1 MVHKLPA
8 FSTLEE
14 WGLMRIATLVAGLAV
29 VLAACGGEQKT
40 DDQATPPADQTAAP
54 APEGGAAA
62 PAAGGTTHDVDM
74 VLDGSAYKYVPDKLT
89 IKAGDVVRFHSK
101 SGGAHNVQFYP
112 DSIPANV
119 PGPIKSLAVAPP
131 EKGGSIAS
139 ESMKTEGETYEL
151 SFAGAP
157 TGEYKYF
164 CAPHH
169 ALGMKAA
176 ITVQ

>member
-1 MVHKLPA
+1 
-8 FSTLEE
+8 
-14 WGLMRIATLVAGLAV
+14 MRIKTLAAGLTI
-29 VLAACGGEQKT
+29 VLAACGGEPKAG
-40 DDQATPPADQTAAP
+40 DQTTTPPGDQTAAP
-54 APEGGAAA
+54 APGADAAA

-74 VLDGSAYKYVPDKLT
+74 VLDGSSYKYVPDKLT
-89 IKAGDVVRFHSK
+89 IKAGDVIRFHSK

-112 DSIPANV
+112 DSIPQGV
-119 PGPIKSLAVAPP
+119 PGPIKALAIAPP

-139 ESMKTEGETYEL
+139 ESMKVEGETFDL

-157 TGEYKYF
+157 AGLYKMF

-169 ALGMKAA
+169 ALGMVGA

>member
-1 MVHKLPA
+1 
-8 FSTLEE
+8 
-14 WGLMRIATLVAGLAV
+14 MRITSLAAGLAI
-29 VLAACGGEQKT
+29 VLAACGGEKKADEQT
-40 DDQATPPADQTAAP
+40 ATPPADQTAAP
-54 APEGGAAA
+54 APGGETAA
-62 PAAGGTTHDVDM
+62 PAAGGTTHNVDM

-119 PGPIKSLAVAPP
+119 PGPIKTLAVAPP

-139 ESMKTEGETYEL
+139 ESMKTEGESFDL

-157 TGEYKYF
+157 TGEYKMF

-169 ALGMKAA
+169 ALGMKGQ

>member
-1 MVHKLPA
+1 
-8 FSTLEE
+8 
-14 WGLMRIATLVAGLAV
+14 MRITTLAAGLAI
-29 VLAACGGEQKT
+29 VLAACGGEKKA
-40 DDQATPPADQTAAP
+40 DDQTATPPADQTAAP
-54 APEGGAAA
+54 AAGGETAA

-74 VLDGSAYKYVPDKLT
+74 VLDGSTYKYVPDKLT

-112 DSIPANV
+112 DSIPQGV
-119 PGPIKSLAVAPP
+119 PGPIKALAVAPP

-139 ESMKTEGETYEL
+139 ESMKTEGETFDL

-157 TGEYKYF
+157 AGLYKMF

-169 ALGMKAA
+169 ALGMVGA

>member
-1 MVHKLPA
+1 
-8 FSTLEE
+8 
-14 WGLMRIATLVAGLAV
+14 MRITSLAAGLAI
-29 VLAACGGEQKT
+29 VLAACGGEKKADEQP
-40 DDQATPPADQTAAP
+40 ATPPADQTAAP
-54 APEGGAAA
+54 APGGEPAA
-62 PAAGGTTHDVDM
+62 PAPGGGTTHNVDM

-119 PGPIKSLAVAPP
+119 PGPIKALAIAPP

-139 ESMKTEGETYEL
+139 ESMKTEGETFDL

-157 TGEYKYF
+157 TGDYKMF

-169 ALGMKAA
+169 ALGMKGQ

>member
-1 MVHKLPA
+1 
-8 FSTLEE
+8 
-14 WGLMRIATLVAGLAV
+14 MRITTLAASLAV
-29 VLAACGGEQKT
+29 VLAACGGEKKAG
-40 DDQATPPADQTAAP
+40 DQTATPPADQTAAP
-54 APEGGAAA
+54 APAGGAA

-119 PGPIKSLAVAPP
+119 PGPIKALAIAPP

-139 ESMKTEGETYEL
+139 ESMKTEGETFEL

-157 TGEYKYF
+157 TGEYKMF

-169 ALGMKAA
+169 ALGMVGA

>member
-1 MVHKLPA
+1 
-8 FSTLEE
+8 
-14 WGLMRIATLVAGLAV
+14 MRITTLAASLAV
-29 VLAACGGEQKT
+29 VLAACGGEKKAG
-40 DDQATPPADQTAAP
+40 DQTATPPADQTAAP
-54 APEGGAAA
+54 APAGGAA

-119 PGPIKSLAVAPP
+119 PAPIKALAIAPP

-139 ESMKTEGETYEL
+139 ESMKTEGETFEL

-157 TGEYKYF
+157 TGEYKLF

-169 ALGMKAA
+169 ALGMVGA

>member
-1 MVHKLPA
+1 
-8 FSTLEE
+8 
-14 WGLMRIATLVAGLAV
+14 MRIATLAASLAV
-29 VLAACGGEQKT
+29 VLAACGGEKK
-40 DDQATPPADQTAAP
+40 ATPPADQTAAP
-54 APEGGAAA
+54 APAGGAA

-119 PGPIKSLAVAPP
+119 PGPIKALAIAPP

-139 ESMKTEGETYEL
+139 ESMKTEGETFEL

-157 TGEYKYF
+157 TGEYKLF

-169 ALGMKAA
+169 ALGMVGA

>member
-1 MVHKLPA
+1 
-8 FSTLEE
+8 
-14 WGLMRIATLVAGLAV
+14 MRITTLAAGLAI
-29 VLAACGGEQKT
+29 VLAACGGEKKS
-40 DDQATPPADQTAAP
+40 DDQTAAPPSDQTAAP
-54 APEGGAAA
+54 APGGEAAA

-89 IKAGDVVRFHSK
+89 IKVGDVVRFHSK

-119 PGPIKSLAVAPP
+119 PAPIKALAIAPP

-139 ESMKTEGETYEL
+139 ESMKTEGESFEL
-151 SFAGAP
+151 SFNGAP
-157 TGEYKYF
+157 AGDYKMF

-169 ALGMKAA
+169 ALGMKGQ

>member
-1 MVHKLPA
+1 
-8 FSTLEE
+8 
-14 WGLMRIATLVAGLAV
+14 MRITSLAAGLTI

-40 DDQATPPADQTAAP
+40 ADQTTTPPADQTTAAP
-54 APEGGAAA
+54 APGADAAA
-62 PAAGGTTHDVDM
+62 PAAGGTTHTVDM

-89 IKAGDVVRFHSK
+89 IKAGDVVRFNSK

-119 PGPIKSLAVAPP
+119 PGPIKALAVAPP

-139 ESMKTEGETYEL
+139 ESMKTEGESFYL

-157 TGEYKYF
+157 AGLYKYF

-169 ALGMKAA
+169 ALGMTAE

>member
-1 MVHKLPA
+1 
-8 FSTLEE
+8 
-14 WGLMRIATLVAGLAV
+14 MRITTLAASLAV
-29 VLAACGGEQKT
+29 VLAACGGEKKA
-40 DDQATPPADQTAAP
+40 DDQTATPPADQTAAP
-54 APEGGAAA
+54 APAGGAA

-119 PGPIKSLAVAPP
+119 PGPIKALAIAPP

-139 ESMKTEGETYEL
+139 ESMKTEGETFEL

-157 TGEYKYF
+157 TGEYKLF

-169 ALGMKAA
+169 ALGMVGA

>member
-1 MVHKLPA
+1 
-8 FSTLEE
+8 
-14 WGLMRIATLVAGLAV
+14 MRITTLAASLAV
-29 VLAACGGEQKT
+29 VLAACGGEKKAG
-40 DDQATPPADQTAAP
+40 DQTATPPADQTAAP
-54 APEGGAAA
+54 APAGGAA

-89 IKAGDVVRFHSK
+89 IKAGDVVRFHST

-119 PGPIKSLAVAPP
+119 PGPIKALAIAPP
-131 EKGGSIAS
+131 EKGGSIAT
-139 ESMKTEGETYEL
+139 ESMKTEGETFEL
-151 SFAGAP
+151 LFAGAP
-157 TGEYKYF
+157 TGEYKMF

-169 ALGMKAA
+169 ALGMVGA

>member
-1 MVHKLPA
+1 
-8 FSTLEE
+8 
-14 WGLMRIATLVAGLAV
+14 MRIATLAASLAV
-29 VLAACGGEQKT
+29 VLAACGGEKKA
-40 DDQATPPADQTAAP
+40 DDQTATPPADQTAAP
-54 APEGGAAA
+54 APAGGAA

-119 PGPIKSLAVAPP
+119 PGPIKALAIAPP

-139 ESMKTEGETYEL
+139 ESMKTEGETFEL

-169 ALGMKAA
+169 ALGMVAA

>member
-1 MVHKLPA
+1 
-8 FSTLEE
+8 
-14 WGLMRIATLVAGLAV
+14 MRITTLAAGLAI
-29 VLAACGGEQKT
+29 VLAACGGEKKA
-40 DDQATPPADQTAAP
+40 DDQTATPPADQTPAPAAGGETAAP
-54 APEGGAAA
+54 
-62 PAAGGTTHDVDM
+62 PAAGGTTHNVDM

-89 IKAGDVVRFHSK
+89 IKSGDLVRFHSK

-119 PGPIKSLAVAPP
+119 PPPIKALAIAPP
-131 EKGGSIAS
+131 EKGGSIAT
-139 ESMKTEGETYEL
+139 ESMKTEGETYDL

-157 TGEYKYF
+157 TGDYKMF

-169 ALGMKAA
+169 ALGMKGQ

>member
-1 MVHKLPA
+1 
-8 FSTLEE
+8 
-14 WGLMRIATLVAGLAV
+14 MRITSLAAGLAI
-29 VLAACGGEQKT
+29 VLAACGGEKKAG
-40 DDQATPPADQTAAP
+40 DQTATPPADQP
-54 APEGGAAA
+54 AA
-62 PAAGGTTHDVDM
+62 PAAGGETAAPAAGGATHDVDM
-74 VLDGSAYKYVPDKLT
+74 VLDGSSYKYVPNTLT

-119 PGPIKSLAVAPP
+119 PAPIKALAIAPP

-139 ESMKTEGETYEL
+139 ESMKTEGETFEL

-157 TGEYKYF
+157 TGAYKMF

-169 ALGMKAA
+169 ALGMVGA

>member
-1 MVHKLPA
+1 
-8 FSTLEE
+8 
-14 WGLMRIATLVAGLAV
+14 MRIATLAAGLAV
-29 VLAACGGEQKT
+29 LLAACGGEKKA
-40 DDQATPPADQTAAP
+40 DDQTATPPADQTAAP
-54 APEGGAAA
+54 APGGEAA

-74 VLDGSAYKYVPDKLT
+74 ILEGSAYKYVPDKLT
-89 IKAGDVVRFHSK
+89 IKAGDLVRFHSK

-119 PGPIKSLAVAPP
+119 PGPIKALAIAPP
-131 EKGGSIAS
+131 EKGGSIAN
-139 ESMKTEGETYEL
+139 ESMKIEGESYEL

-157 TGEYKYF
+157 TGLYKYF

-169 ALGMKAA
+169 ALGMKAE